1 MNSLRS
7 KSSRPNSSV
16 AGLGHR
22 GFTLVEMLVVIAIM
36 SILITAGGPALDKL
50 TSSHSPGAV
59 AGAIS
64 GQLERA
70 KSHAM
75 ARNTFVWV
83 RLGAVKEEPN
93 DFFIGVYESLD
104 GINKPSAAKGA
115 WNAPRFADIK
125 LSSSLDSRFS
135 RPPVPA
141 DNRPDIAVWIR
152 FTPTGEAWVS
162 TGTAS
167 ESRIKMVPPAT
178 AETGTLSR
186 WTEIGLQP
194 TRRGKVSESAKT
206 DVAAVQISG
215 LTGQAVQFTR

>member
-1 MNSLRS
+1 MNPFKS
-7 KSSRPNSSV
+7 KSNRPNSSL
-16 AGLGHR
+16 AGLGQR

-50 TSSHSPGAV
+50 TSSHSPAAV

-70 KSHAM
+70 RSHAM
-75 ARNTFVWV
+75 AKNTFVWV

-104 GINKPSAAKGA
+104 GINQPSAAKGV

-125 LSSSLDSRFS
+125 LSSSLDNRFS
-135 RPPVPA
+135 RPAVPVG
-141 DNRPDIAVWIR
+141 NRPDIAAWIR

-162 TGTAS
+162 AGTAQ
-167 ESRIKMVPPAT
+167 ESRIKIVPPAT

-194 TRRGKVSESAKT
+194 TRRGQIPDSAKQ

-215 LTGQAVQFTR
+215 LTGQAVQFAR